1 MKWKQILI
9 ISLILISGCSITNWF
24 LWRNGESGD
33 RTTLPVRL
41 DTLIEMAEYC
51 EVIYRK
57 EGVTPNDPENASLN
71 LLVDNQY
78 RIKRDEFSYYVKH
91 TEGITILVFRGTA
104 NTKNILT
111 DIDMR
116 MFDDDTLDLLL
127 HRGFR
132 DAADLIRNDIVRNY
146 ELHKTVYLTGH
157 SLGGAVAQIIG
168 MWLHEEGYNVQ
179 IFTFG
184 SPKVTTKFLFNEPNH
199 WRVAVRSDPVP
210 YMPSLPYVHSGIHID
225 PESLDWDS
233 SHEEDSFLQIDGLDH
248 SIEEYLDLLKER
260 KEG

>member
-1 MKWKQILI
+1 MVAVLV
-9 ISLILISGCSITNWF
+9 LSGCAFTNLF
-24 LWRNGESGD
+24 LFRNGESGD
-33 RTTLPVRL
+33 RNTLPVRL
-41 DTLIEMAEYC
+41 ETLIEMAEYC
-51 EVIYRK
+51 KVIYSEK
-57 EGVTPNDPENASLN
+57 GIIPDDPENANLN
-71 LLVDNQY
+71 LMFNKEF
-78 RIKRDEFSYYVKH
+78 RKKRDEFSYYVKQ
-91 TEGITILVFRGTA
+91 TEGITILIFRGTA
-104 NTKNILT
+104 NRKNILT

-116 MFDDDTLDLLL
+116 MFDDEQLDLLF

-132 DAADLIRNDIVRNY
+132 DAADVIRNDIMKNY

-168 MWLHEEGYNVQ
+168 MWLLEEGYNVQ

-225 PESLDWDS
+225 PKTLDWNET
-233 SHEEDSFLQIDGLDH
+233 HEEDSMLQIDGLDH
-248 SIEEYLDLLKER
+248 SIKYYYNTLKER
-260 KEG
+260 LDNGK